1 MGYIE
6 LPLEFMGHTFEDMGF
21 PIVKDPVCT
30 QLVERKVLVPGVGAR
45 CYWQQYLQ
53 RHQELKNTHGG
64 DYLQKLE
71 AAGAHAWA
79 HVLALYSETRVD
91 TPDSCTRDQSG
102 HIRLVY

>member
-45 CYWQQYLQ
+45 CWCQVL
-53 RHQELKNTHGG
+53 L
-64 DYLQKLE
+64 
-71 AAGAHAWA
+71 AAIS
-79 HVLALYSETRVD
+79 SETSRTHCQQVMG
-91 TPDSCTRDQSG
+91 TTFRSWRQLVHMHG
-102 HIRLVY
+102 HMC